1 MSNTIFRVG
10 TANMY
15 DNAIR
20 NVSARQTSLVNLQE
34 NLTSGKRVVRASDD
48 PVSAAQAE
56 RALTR
61 ISRIQTEQ
69 RALENQRNAI
79 AQAESTMGDAIGLVQ
94 EARQLMVNAGNG
106 ALSSNERATIAN
118 QLQSLR
124 DQLTAVANRTDTNG
138 IPLLGALGSAQSP
151 FMGPLNSTPDYLFA
165 GQAGQ
170 TASDGVT
177 LPNTLDGDSAFMFD
191 AKRDGSFHAAITP
204 GTSTVIVP
212 GATTPSV
219 PAMGQPNR
227 ALTTSAITVA
237 EGTNFNKDPVTGL
250 AYTYSVSFSN
260 VTLDPATN
268 TLSATYN
275 VSSTDPAFVPPAAQ
289 TLNPIKIGE
298 KGEFNINGLPPGMSM
313 KVTTLPTKAVDGT
326 ITLSPANG
334 DTINISPQASVFSV
348 IDKAI
353 AEIKAAPNSN
363 VAAQAISQALANV
376 DIGLE
381 RMSNIR
387 SYAGELLNRADR
399 ITGDQEKRSVQLES
413 DRSRAEDLD
422 MIKGI
427 SDFQNQ
433 QTGYQAALQA
443 YASVQKLS
451 LFNYIG

>member
-1 MSNTIFRVG
+1 
-10 TANMY
+10 
-15 DNAIR
+15 
-20 NVSARQTSLVNLQE
+20 
-34 NLTSGKRVVRASDD
+34 
-48 PVSAAQAE
+48 
-56 RALTR
+56 
-61 ISRIQTEQ
+61 
-69 RALENQRNAI
+69 
-79 AQAESTMGDAIGLVQ
+79 
-94 EARQLMVNAGNG
+94 
-106 ALSSNERATIAN
+106 
-118 QLQSLR
+118 
-124 DQLTAVANRTDTNG
+124 
-138 IPLLGALGSAQSP
+138 
-151 FMGPLNSTPDYLFA
+151 
-165 GQAGQ
+165 
-170 TASDGVT
+170 
-177 LPNTLDGDSAFMFD
+177 
-191 AKRDGSFHAAITP
+191 
-204 GTSTVIVP
+204 
-212 GATTPSV
+212 
-219 PAMGQPNR
+219 
-227 ALTTSAITVA
+227 
-237 EGTNFNKDPVTGL
+237 
-250 AYTYSVSFSN
+250 
-260 VTLDPATN
+260 
-268 TLSATYN
+268 
-275 VSSTDPAFVPPAAQ
+275 
-289 TLNPIKIGE
+289 
-298 KGEFNINGLPPGMSM
+298 M

-334 DTINISPQASVFSV
+334 DTINISPQTSVFSV